1 MSEHQRLQ
9 HEVDNLQQR
18 WNRLSE
24 TIALVH
30 QQRGLEVE
38 ALARLRLQGNIEQ
51 MEAERAEVETR
62 LQTLE
67 AELHKLRKAELIA
80 EARRRERNQAYLE
93 AMGAWEEVRALDPDD
108 PQSDQEIQRMQALQ
122 QRAQLMN
129 ERIQQLAKRMRDIKP
144 IFAQLVLRVKQMLE
158 GAPEDVTVLSL
169 VDSFLANELSA
180 AELTT
185 MMQTLAG
192 PNIPPPT
199 PTMNFRALAA
209 RMKRGEIVFFLGSDI
224 AQLFDA
230 TVLDAATVVTKLA
243 GQANYRDFA
252 GSLSMIA
259 EYYHMKPEYGR
270 SSFVQNLAD
279 LLPTA
284 LVQVRLYDL
293 LARIEQPIVLIS
305 TAYDTLLEQ
314 AFQRVPKPP
323 KPYVILTSLL
333 GTDSDADVG
342 QIVLQYSDRQMLEA
356 PCLEQDLSHLDL
368 LGKGYSLIYK
378 MRGYLGPHT
387 MQGLHQH
394 NALLLSEENYFT
406 FARHMDKVIPNYIVN
421 QFAGRGLW
429 FLGYTPAHWED
440 RLMTNA
446 LLAQRRQHIE
456 PANVVRKEPDAF
468 EETYW
473 DRHRV
478 RRYAFDLQEFVQQLE
493 ENFA

>member
-108 PQSDQEIQRMQALQ
+108 PQSDQELQRMQALQ
-122 QRAQLMN
+122 QRAQQMN
-129 ERIQQLAKRMRDIKP
+129 ERIKQLAKRMRDIKP

-158 GAPEDVTVLSL
+158 GAAEDVTVLSL
-169 VDSFLANELSA
+169 VDSFLADELSA

-192 PNIPPPT
+192 PNIPPPI

-224 AQLFDA
+224 PQLFDA
-230 TVLDAATVVTKLA
+230 TVLDMATVVTKLA

-293 LARIEQPIVLIS
+293 LASIEQPIVLIS

-314 AFQRVPKPP
+314 AFQRVL
-323 KPYVILTSLL
+323 KPYVIITSLL

-342 QIVLQYSDRQMLEA
+342 QIVLQYSDRETLEA

-368 LGKGYSLIYK
+368 LGKRL
-378 MRGYLGPHT
+378 
-387 MQGLHQH
+387 
-394 NALLLSEENYFT
+394 
-406 FARHMDKVIPNYIVN
+406 FA
-421 QFAGRGLW
+421 
-429 FLGYTPAHWED
+429 
-440 RLMTNA
+440 
-446 LLAQRRQHIE
+446 
-456 PANVVRKEPDAF
+456 
-468 EETYW
+468 
-473 DRHRV
+473 
-478 RRYAFDLQEFVQQLE
+478 DLQNAWLSGATYHAGPAPTQRPYPLGRELLYLCTLYGQSDSQLYREPICRQRFVVPRVHASALGRPFNDE
-493 ENFA
+493 CAARPTSSTY